1 MAEPEDDLIPVE
13 GHEGWYRDPD
23 TNGILN
29 CDVKAYEEYMARY
42 EARQRKKD
50 TDAALQTD
58 VNALKSDMGDI
69 KDLLQLLLKKS

>member
-1 MAEPEDDLIPVE
+1 MEDELIPVE
-13 GHEGWYRDPD
+13 GHDNWYRDPN
-23 TNGILN
+23 TNAILN

>member
-1 MAEPEDDLIPVE
+1 MEDELIPVE
-13 GHEGWYRDPD
+13 GHDNWYRDPN
-23 TNGILN
+23 TNAILN
-29 CDVKAYEEYMARY
+29 CDIKAYEEYMAKY

-58 VNALKSDMGDI
+58 VNTLKSEMGDI